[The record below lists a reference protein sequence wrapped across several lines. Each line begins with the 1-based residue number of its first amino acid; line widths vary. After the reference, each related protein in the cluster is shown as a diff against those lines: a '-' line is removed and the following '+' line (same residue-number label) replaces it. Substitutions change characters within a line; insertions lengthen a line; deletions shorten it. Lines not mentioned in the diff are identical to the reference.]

1 MAHLEWEEGI
11 GNGGRKRAD
20 ESSAALMEE
29 LQDLGCGDSAVL
41 DGVHAVFKSHAHAL
55 GALNVGSNNLAQA
68 MRLIASGFDQL
79 RGHAESTGLTLGR
92 GVHHASRNHELDD
105 VGARLD
111 GASHVGRSLLGGRR
125 LSRKGSG
132 EVAARHRDARVSC
145 DNART
150 SNLARLHRVA
160 HAPVDV
166 KQATHGAQRG
176 DAALELSRSVLLRH
190 RIKEMLD
197 QAILAQLVHKAL
209 VVHRLGIG
217 LGSLAFACQV
227 HMHVYEA
234 RHDVTA
240 RQVDAN
246 AA

>member
-1 MAHLEWEEGI
+1 MAGASVE
-11 GNGGRKRAD
+11 D
-20 ESSAALMEE
+20 
-29 LQDLGCGDSAVL
+29 LQDLGRGDGAVL
-41 DGVHAVFKSHAHAL
+41 DGVHAILEGHAHAL
-55 GALNVGSNNLAQA
+55 GALNVGGNDLAQA
-68 MRLIASGFDQL
+68 MRLIASGLDQL
-79 RGHAESTGLTLGR
+79 RGHAKSTWLTFGR

-105 VGARLD
+105 VGTRFD
-111 GASHVGRSLLGGRR
+111 GAAHVGRGLLGGRR
-125 LSRKGSG
+125 LSRKRPG
-132 EVAARHRDARVSC
+132 EVAARHRNARISCDDARP
-145 DNART
+145 
-150 SNLARLHRVA
+150 SNLASLYRVA

-176 DAALELSRSVLLRH
+176 DAALELGGGILLRH
-190 RIKEMLD
+190 LIKEVLD

-209 VVHRLGIG
+209 VVHGLGIG

-227 HMHVYEA
+227 HMHVDQA